1 MNAGHGAELF
11 SGEKQPA
18 FQFRRQ
24 GDFFRVKVAVHC
36 AFFAEYLTMEEIG
49 KKKKMTFTSVVLD
62 LLRQG
67 LKEMGITVGIGRE
80 AGIGLPSSFPD

>member
-1 MNAGHGAELF
+1 
-11 SGEKQPA
+11 
-18 FQFRRQ
+18 
-24 GDFFRVKVAVHC
+24 
-36 AFFAEYLTMEEIG
+36 MEEIG